1 MGSERKYTTVFR
13 AKIPALN
20 LKLNLPKM
28 LLRLHENMYQ
38 YAILE
43 KQSKINFEQKQDVSA
58 ALMNLLH
65 VRSSFG
71 YWTKI
76 LEFLC
81 VMTVNVGNFNCCSN

>member
-1 MGSERKYTTVFR
+1 
-13 AKIPALN
+13 
-20 LKLNLPKM
+20 
-28 LLRLHENMYQ
+28 MYQ

-76 LEFLC
+76 IWIFMCNE
-81 VMTVNVGNFNCCSN
+81 G